1 MHGDYYVLWT
11 PPIHEALKEE
21 AAKSTPWAYQGI
33 PSTLRWSSEDF
44 ALPCIIQE
52 LYEVVLKVFSTKA
65 IHTIWRVINIL
76 ISEGD
81 EFLSCLK

>member
-1 MHGDYYVLWT
+1 MGLPGHSLHSEKWNEY
-11 PPIHEALKEE
+11 
-21 AAKSTPWAYQGI
+21 
-33 PSTLRWSSEDF
+33 SSEEF

-52 LYEVVLKVFSTKA
+52 LYSVVRKVFSTKA
-65 IHTIWRVINIL
+65 IHIIWRVINIL